1 MTLDYP
7 LRFQPKFRQYIW
19 GGRRLGTELGKPID
33 ADGVF
38 AESWEVVDHGD
49 DQSVVANG
57 PLAGQTLGA
66 LVRLYGKQLFGRHQ
80 ATEQFPLLF
89 KFLDANTDLS
99 IQVHPDDAQGALL
112 DPPDLG
118 KTEAWVIMDAEPGAR
133 MFVGLKA
140 NVDRDALQQ
149 AIEQNQLLDHMHVI
163 EPQAGDCVFIPA
175 QTVHALGKGLL
186 VAEIQQSSNTTYRLF
201 DWNRTDAA
209 GNSRPLH
216 IQQSL
221 ETIDFAQG
229 PVRLQTPIAVA
240 PSVERLVECDKFVL
254 DRRRVTENQISGGD
268 DRFHILSVLDG
279 AVTVEHPA
287 GAFELGKGETTL
299 LPAASSAVTLV
310 PNSPSTL
317 LDMYLPT

>member
-1 MTLDYP
+1 MSLDYP
-7 LRFQPKFRQYIW
+7 LRFVPKFRQYVW

-33 ADGVF
+33 AEGVF
-38 AESWEVVDHGD
+38 AESWEVVDHGE
-49 DQSVVANG
+49 DQSVVAHG
-57 PLAGQTLGA
+57 PLQGKTLGE
-66 LVRLYGKQLFGRHQ
+66 LVRSYGDQLFGRHP
-80 ATEQFPLLF
+80 APAQFPLLF

-99 IQVHPDDAQGALL
+99 IQVHPDDEQGAQL

-140 NVDRDALQQ
+140 GVDRAALHQ
-149 AIEQNQLLDHMHVI
+149 ATQENRVLDHMHVI
-163 EPQAGDCVFIPA
+163 EPQPGDCVFIPA

-216 IQQSL
+216 IEQSL
-221 ETIDFAQG
+221 ETIDFAKG
-229 PVRLQTPIAVA
+229 PVALQTPTSVA
-240 PSVERLVECDKFVL
+240 PGVERLVECDKFVL
-254 DRRRVTENQISGGD
+254 DRLRIAEPLTIGGD
-268 DRFHILSVLDG
+268 ERFHILSVLDG
-279 AVTVEHPA
+279 KAAVEHPTHA
-287 GAFELGKGETTL
+287 LQLGKGETML

-310 PNSPSTL
+310 PQGSATL
-317 LDMYLPT
+317 LDMYLP